1 MARQSARE
9 PRHGTAARSS
19 DAHGPV
25 DMTHLAQQTLGDKG
39 LEQEVLRMFDE
50 SSRVYFERIER
61 ATSVDELMRHLH
73 TLKGAAAGVGARAIA
88 ELARTAEDEL
98 KQGKHVNPE
107 RIEDLHMA
115 VVECSEWIERVVP
128 KDT

>member
-1 MARQSARE
+1 MARQSTLK
-9 PRHGTAARSS
+9 PKHGTRSPSGDAR
-19 DAHGPV
+19 GPV
-25 DMTHLAQQTLGDKG
+25 DMTHLAKQTLGDKG
-39 LEQEVLRMFDE
+39 LEQEVLLMFE
-50 SSRVYFERIER
+50 ETSRVYFERIER
-61 ATSVDELMRHLH
+61 STSVDELMRHLH

-98 KQGKHVNPE
+98 RDGKDVNPE

-115 VVECSEWIERVVP
+115 IIECSEWIDRVVP

>member
-1 MARQSARE
+1 
-9 PRHGTAARSS
+9 
-19 DAHGPV
+19 
-25 DMTHLAQQTLGDKG
+25 MTHLAQQTLGDKG

-61 ATSVDELMRHLH
+61 ATSVDDLMRHLH

-115 VVECSEWIERVVP
+115 IVECSEWIERVVP